1 MKTTIIQNEAS
12 EKRTFHLSKYFTIEN
27 VSYSKKGYTFFRVS
41 NAFTIPDGAL
51 EFYPSTMMR
60 ELGCSRSVSGCFYLY
75 GIYVFE
81 KSASDGVSNT
91 WTATRKSVKITIE
104 VIDEQ

>member
-1 MKTTIIQNEAS
+1 MNTTIIQNEAS
-12 EKRTFHLSKYFTIEN
+12 EKRTFHLSKWFTIGN
-27 VSYSKKGYTFFRVS
+27 VSYSKKGYTFFRVL
-41 NAFTIPDGAL
+41 NDIIVPDGKL

-75 GIYVFE
+75 GIYTIE